1 MMRLLAICAIAVGC
15 SGAEESASQSESAAS
30 QRDSRSAF
38 QDGIA
43 LSTSEL
49 ELERGL
55 SSDRFNFAHVR
66 ELWVRINVN
75 GLGRTAVVRLTLTT
89 PTGST
94 FYESNVAY
102 STDPRLTS
110 MNAPNAPNPI
120 SMFPAK
126 RVGNGYSLIYVVP
139 VVGTAL
145 SRYPIPGT
153 WRVQAEIRG
162 VRVLSTQIQVTYGS

>member
-1 MMRLLAICAIAVGC
+1 MRFAALAICGLAIGC
-15 SGAEESASQSESAAS
+15 STDSASQSESVAV
-30 QRDSRSAF
+30 RGDSRPAALH
-38 QDGIA
+38 DGIE
-43 LSTSEL
+43 LSSSEL
-49 ELERGL
+49 ELEHGL
-55 SSDRFNFAHVR
+55 TSDRFNFALMR

-75 GLGRTAVVRLTLTT
+75 GLGRTSVVRLTLTT

-110 MNAPNAPNPI
+110 MDVPNGPNPV
-120 SMFPAK
+120 SVFPAK

-162 VRVLSTQIQVTYGS
+162 VKVLSTQIQVSYSS